1 MDETD
6 FQSKQGAFGTI
17 NHLVELISTVSSRFQ
32 MVLKNDPRFENDKLA
47 NQIGAIE
54 KQLSSLKLAIES
66 SSKVNEIEDYS

>member
-17 NHLVELISTVSSRFQ
+17 NHLVELISIVSSRFQ
-32 MVLKNDPRFENDKLA
+32 MVLRNDSRFENDKLA